1 VTFCFV
7 FCDNVGGLKEE
18 ALASV
23 RRLLLLLLV
32 FTVLSSGNDMH
43 DRVPKLLRF

>member
-1 VTFCFV
+1 V

-32 FTVLSSGNDMH
+32 LTVLSSGNDMH
-43 DRVPKLLRF
+43 GRVPKLLRF

>member
-1 VTFCFV
+1 
-7 FCDNVGGLKEE
+7 VGGLKEE

-23 RRLLLLLLV
+23 RRLLLLLLLLV

-43 DRVPKLLRF
+43 DRVSKLLRF

>member
-1 VTFCFV
+1 V

-23 RRLLLLLLV
+23 RRLLLLLLLV